1 MSAEILQKLT
11 AIEKLLA
18 AEPVSKRVRVTA
30 CTQAAFDKLPAMV
43 SRAEFMEW
51 TGYNAQELKGEVD
64 AERIEVYRPKG
75 HTKARYYKR
84 EIARLGGWKM

>member
-1 MSAEILQKLT
+1 MTIQITQQLDRIENLVKLT
-11 AIEKLLA
+11 Q
-18 AEPVSKRVRVTA
+18 VSQRVRVTV
-30 CTQAAFDKLPAMV
+30 CTQAAFDRLPAMV

-51 TGYNAQELKGEVD
+51 TGYSANELKAEVD
-64 AERIEVYRPKG
+64 EGRIEVYRPPG